1 MSDELRRLLDSGE
14 LVALARQSTSRAD
27 LARML
32 GMSEQALRK
41 RLESRGM
48 PTYSALKYDGNSR
61 LRACHTDSV
70 ERSHANAAGRP
81 HVEDASHEH
90 GPNCTYEVGGR
101 WSCEYPADFAEEERT
116 QERVP
121 VFDVSD
127 ATPGTRGHLP
137 LLPPGHRYS
146 GVSTLLD
153 GDGNVRAQW
162 QKTNVSKEQYRE
174 ALLRAV
180 AEVAEP
186 YRGEAMPAPTPDVD
200 ADLLAVYCLGDP
212 HLGLLAW
219 SRESGMDHD
228 LDIGKRELFAGVDH
242 LVAEAPAA
250 DTALILSLGDLVHF
264 DNEAGTTTAGTKQD
278 ADTRWFKVMI
288 ETVWTMRR
296 CIDRALEK
304 HRQVIGWLIR
314 GNHDRHASAGI
325 AIALAMYYE
334 DNPRVRID
342 LTPDPYSWLRFGK
355 VLIGANHSDEN
366 SKPEK
371 LAGVMA
377 CDRAEDWGQTL
388 YRYMLCGHL
397 HHTFAKEEMGVLVER
412 FPTLAPK
419 DAWHH
424 AKGYRAQQSMCVDV
438 YHREYGRRSRRTVGI
453 RQLRA
458 A

>member
-1 MSDELRRLLDSGE
+1 MSVDWRALLESGE
-14 LVALARQSTSRAD
+14 LHRIARSTASRREFAAALGLSEEGARKQMA
-27 LARML
+27 ARKIP
-32 GMSEQALRK
+32 S
-41 RLESRGM
+41 
-48 PTYSALKYDGNSR
+48 YSVLKYGSPF
-61 LRACHTDSV
+61 LRAQHHSAQV
-70 ERSHANAAGRP
+70 APEPLMVAP
-81 HVEDASHEH
+81 
-90 GPNCTYEVGGR
+90 P
-101 WSCEYPADFAEEERT
+101 DFADEEPT
-116 QERVP
+116 QP
-121 VFDVSD
+121 H
-127 ATPGTRGHLP
+127 ATPAPEPHLP

-153 GDGNVRAQW
+153 ADGRVRAQW

-174 ALLRAV
+174 ALLQAC
-180 AEVAEP
+180 AAVAEP
-186 YRGEAMPAPTPDVD
+186 YRGAALPVPEPDVD

-212 HLGLLAW
+212 HLGMLAW
-219 SRESGMDHD
+219 GRESGADHD
-228 LDIGKRELFAGVDH
+228 LDIAKRDLYAGVDH
-242 LVAEAPAA
+242 LVAEAPPA

-304 HRQVIGWLIR
+304 HRKVMGWLIR

-325 AIALAMYYE
+325 AIALAMFYE
-334 DNPRVRID
+334 SNPRVEID

-366 SKPEK
+366 SKAET
-371 LAGVMA
+371 LAAVMA

-397 HHTFAKEEMGVLVER
+397 HHTYAKEERGVLVER

-424 AKGYRAQQSMCVDV
+424 GKGYRAQQSMCVDV

>member
-1 MSDELRRLLDSGE
+1 MSVDWQALLASGE
-14 LVALARQSTSRAD
+14 LHRIAAECSDRRQFAARF
-27 LARML
+27 
-32 GMSEQALRK
+32 GMTESALRQQFG
-41 RLESRGM
+41 RRGI
-48 PTYSALKYDGNSR
+48 PAFSVLKCGDPVR
-61 LRACHTDSV
+61 
-70 ERSHANAAGRP
+70 RP
-81 HVEDASHEH
+81 FHKSPD
-90 GPNCTYEVGGR
+90 
-101 WSCEYPADFAEEERT
+101 
-116 QERVP
+116 VP
-121 VFDVSD
+121 VEVDMSFADEEPTNPAAQAFDVSD
-127 ATPGTRGHLP
+127 SKPAGIGHLP

-153 GDGNVRAQW
+153 AGGNVRAQW

-174 ALLRAV
+174 ALLQAV
-180 AEVAEP
+180 AEVGET
-186 YRGEAMPAPTPDVD
+186 YRGGALPTPTPDAD
-200 ADLLAVYCLGDP
+200 DDLLAVYTMGDP
-212 HLGLLAW
+212 HLGLMTW
-219 SRESGMDHD
+219 HRESGHDHN
-228 LDIGKRELFAGVDH
+228 LEIGKRDLVNAVDR
-242 LVAEAPAA
+242 LVAEAPSA

-264 DNEAGTTTAGTKQD
+264 DNESGTTTAGTKQD

-304 HRQVIGWLIR
+304 HRRVLGWMIR
-314 GNHDRHASAGI
+314 GNHDRHASAAI

-334 DNPRVRID
+334 HEPRVSID

-366 SKPEK
+366 SKPET
-371 LAGVMA
+371 LAGAMA
-377 CDRAEDWGQTL
+377 VDRAEDWGQTL

-438 YHREYGRRSRRTVGI
+438 YHREFGRRSRRTISV
-453 RQLRA
+453 RELRS
-458 A
+458 

>member
-1 MSDELRRLLDSGE
+1 MSAWRDRLDSGE
-14 LVALARQSTSRAD
+14 LAALARQCSSRAEF
-27 LARML
+27 AQRL
-32 GMSEQALRK
+32 GVSEA
-41 RLESRGM
+41 G
-48 PTYSALKYDGNSR
+48 LKGR
-61 LRACHTDSV
+61 LRDIGTNYMQLRGESYGPDPRAFAQTPPIASPANSPDFDNEEPTNPAFDISDV
-70 ERSHANAAGRP
+70 EK
-81 HVEDASHEH
+81 D
-90 GPNCTYEVGGR
+90 
-101 WSCEYPADFAEEERT
+101 DFANRES
-116 QERVP
+116 
-121 VFDVSD
+121 VF
-127 ATPGTRGHLP
+127 P

-146 GVSTLLD
+146 GVSTLLVD
-153 GDGNVRAQW
+153 GVPRLQW
-162 QKTNVSKEQYRE
+162 QKTTVSKEQYRE
-174 ALLRAV
+174 ALLQAV
-180 AEVAEP
+180 AEIADP
-186 YRGEAMPAPTPDVD
+186 YRGAAPTLPAPDVD

-212 HLGLLAW
+212 HLGLLAYG
-219 SRESGMDHD
+219 RESGADHD
-228 LDIGKRELFAGVDH
+228 LEIGKRD
-242 LVAEAPAA
+242 LVAAVDLLVSEAPAA

-288 ETVWTMRR
+288 ETVLTMRR

-304 HRQVIGWLIR
+304 HRIVKGWLIR

-325 AIALAMYYE
+325 AIALAMFYE
-334 DNPRVRID
+334 GNERVQID

-355 VLIGANHSDEN
+355 NLIGANHSDEN

-397 HHTFAKEEMGVLVER
+397 HHTYAKEEMGVLVER

-438 YHREYGRRSRRTVGI
+438 YHREYGRRSRRTIGI

>member
-1 MSDELRRLLDSGE
+1 MNWRALIDSGE
-14 LVALARQSTSRAD
+14 LAAEARRHATRALLAAALGVAESTLKKALWKHGTSY
-27 LARML
+27 
-32 GMSEQALRK
+32 EQLRRNCDHK
-41 RLESRGM
+41 
-48 PTYSALKYDGNSR
+48 T
-61 LRACHTDSV
+61 
-70 ERSHANAAGRP
+70 
-81 HVEDASHEH
+81 
-90 GPNCTYEVGGR
+90 CTYEVGGQ
-101 WSCEYPADFAEEERT
+101 WSCEYASICAPDFADEERT

-121 VFDVSD
+121 VFDTSD
-127 ATPGTRGHLP
+127 IGNAGAVIDSPIPPGHLP
-137 LLPPGHRYS
+137 LLPLGHRYS
-146 GVSTLLD
+146 GVSSLLD
-153 GDGNVRAQW
+153 ADGNVRLQW

-174 ALLRAV
+174 ALLQAV

-186 YRGEAMPAPTPDVD
+186 YRGEALAVPLPDVD

-304 HRQVIGWLIR
+304 HRTVIGWLIR

-334 DNPRVRID
+334 DNPRVQID

>member
-1 MSDELRRLLDSGE
+1 MDWYALLASGE
-14 LVALARQSTSRAD
+14 LHRVAAASASPVDFARRFGLSEGGARQQMSARGIPTFSELKWGSKTARGQHLST
-27 LARML
+27 RMP
-32 GMSEQALRK
+32 K
-41 RLESRGM
+41 
-48 PTYSALKYDGNSR
+48 P
-61 LRACHTDSV
+61 
-70 ERSHANAAGRP
+70 
-81 HVEDASHEH
+81 ASLQDEWDDDQTNP
-90 GPNCTYEVGGR
+90 GV
-101 WSCEYPADFAEEERT
+101 PA
-116 QERVP
+116 
-121 VFDVSD
+121 FDVSD
-127 ATPGTRGHLP
+127 ADPPHVDAAAYGHVNGVLP
-137 LLPPGHRYS
+137 LLPDGHRYS
-146 GVSTLLD
+146 GVSSLLD
-153 GDGNVRAQW
+153 ADGNVRLQW

-174 ALLRAV
+174 ALLKAV

-186 YRGEAMPAPTPDVD
+186 YRGSAVPSPEPDAD

-212 HLGLLAW
+212 HLGMLAW
-219 SRESGMDHD
+219 GREAGADHD
-228 LDIGKRELFAGVDH
+228 LDIAKRDLYAGVDH
-242 LVAEAPAA
+242 LVAEAPPA

-304 HRQVIGWLIR
+304 HRTVIGWMIR
-314 GNHDRHASAGI
+314 GNHDRHASAAI
-325 AIALAMYYE
+325 AIALAMFYE
-334 DNPRVRID
+334 SNPRVQID

-366 SKPEK
+366 SKPET
-371 LAGVMA
+371 LAAVMA

-397 HHTFAKEEMGVLVER
+397 HHTYAKEHAGVLVER
-412 FPTLAPK
+412 FPTLAPR

-424 AKGYRAQQSMCVDV
+424 GKGYRAQQSMCVDV
-438 YHREYGRRSRRTVGI
+438 YHREWGRRSRRTVRI

>member
-1 MSDELRRLLDSGE
+1 MSESVWRHRLASGE
-14 LVALARQSTSRAD
+14 LAQVAKRVPNRRALAAHYNVALGTIKRVMIDIGTSFQQ
-27 LARML
+27 L
-32 GMSEQALRK
+32 Q
-41 RLESRGM
+41 
-48 PTYSALKYDGNSR
+48 
-61 LRACHTDSV
+61 
-70 ERSHANAAGRP
+70 
-81 HVEDASHEH
+81 
-90 GPNCTYEVGGR
+90 GG
-101 WSCEYPADFAEEERT
+101 EDFADEEPT
-116 QERVP
+116 NPAAQ

-127 ATPGTRGHLP
+127 AHAQEKLHAQATIHLP
-137 LLPPGHRYS
+137 LLPPGHRYN

-162 QKTNVSKEQYRE
+162 QKTSVSKEQYRE
-174 ALLRAV
+174 ALLQAV
-180 AEVAEP
+180 AEIGED
-186 YRGEAMPAPTPDVD
+186 YRGASSPLPAPDAD

-219 SRESGMDHD
+219 GKESGTDHAPA
-228 LDIGKRELFAGVDH
+228 IGKRDLFAAVDH
-242 LVAEAPAA
+242 LVGEAPPA

-304 HRQVIGWLIR
+304 HKTVHAWLIR

-334 DNPRVRID
+334 GDERVRID

-366 SKPEK
+366 SKPET
-371 LAGVMA
+371 LASVMA

-397 HHTFAKEEMGVLVER
+397 HHTYAKEERGVLVER

-424 AKGYRAQQSMCVDV
+424 GKGYRAQQSMCVDV
-438 YHREYGRRSRRTVGI
+438 YHREYGRRARRTIGV